1 MNKVKIHDLEKV
13 LEPLFYNWKRKRQS
27 KESFG
32 DFTNRVVSIEIT
44 TLQVIISQPIRGKV
58 SFFMLNIY
66 PILLKISSSLKILTS
81 ISFIRDLKLFK
92 SGLRNGMVWWLH
104 GPHTT

>member
-44 TLQVIISQPIRGKV
+44 TLQVIISQPI
-58 SFFMLNIY
+58 
-66 PILLKISSSLKILTS
+66 
-81 ISFIRDLKLFK
+81 
-92 SGLRNGMVWWLH
+92 
-104 GPHTT
+104 